1 MITVIEG
8 IILGLSIAAPIG
20 PTNIEIIRRGLKNGW
35 KSAASFYL
43 GVLVALSTYLI
54 FALIGLSYLTKIPIF
69 NLLLLVFG
77 VLVLFYLSYN
87 SIKDF
92 FSKKNFIPGIVLT
105 ISNPYVLLF
114 WTGIMGADI
123 VSNSASINR
132 SLLLSLGILIG
143 VIIFAFIIIPAV
155 QFGRKY
161 VNQKNFR
168 YVSLASGLIL
178 FYFFI
183 KFGIELVK
191 LILSM

>member
-92 FSKKNFIPGIVLT
+92 FSKKKIN
-105 ISNPYVLLF
+105 ISGNL
-114 WTGIMGADI
+114 
-123 VSNSASINR
+123 
-132 SLLLSLGILIG
+132 
-143 VIIFAFIIIPAV
+143 
-155 QFGRKY
+155 
-161 VNQKNFR
+161 
-168 YVSLASGLIL
+168 
-178 FYFFI
+178 
-183 KFGIELVK
+183 
-191 LILSM
+191 